1 MKTEPLRCSPEY
13 VAQVIA
19 EDMVDLFLNAEFEV
33 SQFPV
38 SATILIDSLPQDT
51 LLRITTYLY
60 ENVYRLSIPLGFFL
74 LFLMPRKIPED
85 RKKSIFKEVVDRLCH
100 IRKDFSLR
108 KTVEV
113 KELNHDLPDAWEEI
127 EVDNY
132 RKILFLAENLN
143 ELRVPIYRGLG
154 FDLVFWNGF
163 LYRAYNLG
171 TLRKPEWIYFK
182 VKVKKQ
188 PKLNV
193 FGHVREAEKVERVWV
208 SEDFSLEKIFKSLG
222 REQGRAENLKSLEDK
237 IEYVLSQWEAFFE
250 LKIDKVFVVP
260 THSES
265 ASFPKEDRQ
274 IIERLKSGTK
284 KYITRLLGA
293 NP

>member
-1 MKTEPLRCSPEY
+1 MCSPEH
-13 VAQVIA
+13 VAEVIA

-51 LLRITTYLY
+51 LLNIATYLY
-60 ENVYRLSIPLGFFL
+60 ENIYRLSIPLGFFL

-85 RKKSIFKEVVDRLCH
+85 RKKSIFKEVTERLCN

-127 EVDNY
+127 EVDDY
-132 RKILFLAENLN
+132 RRILFLIENLN

-154 FDLVFWNGF
+154 FDLFLWDNF
-163 LYRAYNLG
+163 LYRAYNFG
-171 TLRKPEWIYFK
+171 TLRKPEWIYFR

-188 PKLNV
+188 PRLNV

-208 SEDFSLEKIFKSLG
+208 FENFSPEKIFKSLE
-222 REQGRAENLKSLEDK
+222 REQGMAENLKSLEDK
-237 IEYVLSQWEAFFE
+237 IKFVLARWEEFFGIN
-250 LKIDKVFVVP
+250 IDKGFVAP
-260 THSES
+260 TRSES
-265 ASFPKEDRQ
+265 ASFPKEDTQ

-284 KYITRLLGA
+284 KYIMRLLEVV
-293 NP
+293 